1 MCFSLISLFLFI
13 TQQSPQPYYDFSKGG
28 SGFYGA
34 GRELP
39 DPTDLKSV
47 KIGVFGPE
55 KDAAGLQ
62 LKAGVELAIEDSN
75 RNGGYRGR
83 IPYETVFKADD
94 GPWGVVGNRVVELA
108 YEDRVWTIIGGLD
121 GQRTHI
127 AELIAAKAW
136 LPVVTPSASDVSI
149 DYANVPWVFRCAPAD
164 SRQVELLVGLARR
177 CGYKTIF
184 ALTQAERE
192 AYTGYRRL
200 QERLRREQ
208 LTLAG
213 HLQYA
218 VVDIAQVV
226 PRLKEIGA
234 DAIIL
239 WGSVSSS
246 FPLMEAIRAAGVRVP
261 ILGPAVF
268 ATPELAARA
277 DSAGEVIVAA
287 PFDLSRRSP
296 ERAAFEFRFKQKTDF
311 EPWPLAYHAYDSAR
325 LVIASIEKAGL
336 NRARIRD
343 ELACAS
349 FEGITGMIEF
359 DSLRGNT
366 SAPVLMTLKNRQW
379 MVLSGCP
386 VCGGE
391 PVPD

>member
-1 MCFSLISLFLFI
+1 MWFSLIALLLFI
-13 TQQSPQPYYDFSKGG
+13 TQQSPQPYFDFSKGG

-34 GRELP
+34 GREAP

-47 KIGVFGPE
+47 RIGAFGPG

-62 LKAGVELAIEDSN
+62 LRAGIELAIEDSN

-83 IPYETVFKADD
+83 IPFEMVFKADD

-108 YEDRVWTIIGGLD
+108 YEDKVWTIIGGLD

-164 SRQVELLVGLARR
+164 SGQVELLVGLAKR
-177 CGYKTIF
+177 CGYKTIV
-184 ALTQAERE
+184 ALTQADRE
-192 AYTGYRRL
+192 AYAGYSRL

-208 LTLAG
+208 LPLAG
-213 HLQYA
+213 HLQY
-218 VVDIAQVV
+218 VEVDPAQVV
-226 PRLKEIGA
+226 PRLKETGA

-239 WGSVSSS
+239 WGTVTSAV
-246 FPLMEAIRAAGVRVP
+246 PLIEAIRAAGMWVP
-261 ILGPAVF
+261 VLAPAVL
-268 ATPELAARA
+268 AVPELATRA
-277 DSAGEVIVAA
+277 DSVGQVIVAA
-287 PFDLSRRSP
+287 PFELSRRSP
-296 ERAAFEFRFKQKTDF
+296 ERAVFEFRFKERTGL
-311 EPWPLAYHAYDSAR
+311 EPLPLAYQAYDSAR
-325 LVIASIEKAGL
+325 LVISSIQKAGL

-343 ELACAS
+343 ELAGAS
-349 FEGITGMIEF
+349 FEGIAGKIEF
-359 DSLRGNT
+359 DPLRGNT
-366 SAPVLMTLKNRQW
+366 AAPVLMALKNRRW
-379 MVLSGCP
+379 SVLNGCP